1 MAFAPAMSDSG
12 LSAILCQK
20 LMASP
25 TSDYF
30 TSDHVSVNTNILLDS
45 PHGMYVQ
52 PIDLHV
58 RCVSIPDI
66 IPSENLQLFSQQ
78 VFCEFIGR
86 DSRLSVLRVRVLAS
100 SERFEYRLKCN
111 SESTLSDTGCGIAR
125 AP

>member
-52 PIDLHV
+52 PIDSHV
-58 RCVSIPDI
+58 RCVSIPAI
-66 IPSENLQLFSQQ
+66 IPTENLQLFSQQ
-78 VFCEFIGR
+78 VFCKFIGR
-86 DSRLSVLRVRVLAS
+86 SSRLPVLRVRVLAS
-100 SERFEYRLKCN
+100 SQRFEYRLECN
-111 SESTLSDTGCGIAR
+111 TESTLSDAGRRIAR